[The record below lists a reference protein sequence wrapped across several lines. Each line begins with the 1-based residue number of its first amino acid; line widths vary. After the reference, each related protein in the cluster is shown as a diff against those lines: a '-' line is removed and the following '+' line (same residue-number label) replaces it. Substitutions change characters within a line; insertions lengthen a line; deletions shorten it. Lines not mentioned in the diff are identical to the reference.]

1 MVKIFSA
8 CFCHAQDARREMA
21 AFIPILWSKI
31 REGKQSFCVVQC
43 ETHTNTVHTD
53 QTDDDSLQQQQV
65 LVSNIVLTWDCAV
78 FVSAWQMVKLL

>member
-1 MVKIFSA
+1 MFSA
-8 CFCHAQDARREMA
+8 CFCHVQDVRREMA

-31 REGKQSFCVVQC
+31 REGKQSFSVVQC
-43 ETHTNTVHTD
+43 EMHTNTVHESTD